1 MAESPAMLEIRDIN
15 AFYGRAHILYDV
27 SLSLRAGEVVA
38 LLGRNGAG
46 KSTTMKAIMRLVR
59 CDSGSVHFQGR
70 DVSRFPSHR
79 IARAGLGY
87 VPEDRRIFGDLTIL
101 ENLEV
106 GRQKPRPDAPHWTVE
121 KLFALFPNLRERAQN
136 LGRNMSGGEQQM
148 LTIARTLMGNPRVV
162 LLDEPSEGIAPVI
175 VEQMAQAIV
184 TLKREGLSVLV
195 SEQNLHFAR
204 LVSDRAYI
212 IEKGHVMY
220 EGSFADLE
228 AQPEVR
234 QKYLAL

>member
-1 MAESPAMLEIRDIN
+1 
-15 AFYGRAHILYDV
+15 
-27 SLSLRAGEVVA
+27 
-38 LLGRNGAG
+38 
-46 KSTTMKAIMRLVR
+46 
-59 CDSGSVHFQGR
+59 
-70 DVSRFPSHR
+70 
-79 IARAGLGY
+79 
-87 VPEDRRIFGDLTIL
+87 
-101 ENLEV
+101 
-106 GRQKPRPDAPHWTVE
+106 
-121 KLFALFPNLRERAQN
+121 
-136 LGRNMSGGEQQM
+136 
-148 LTIARTLMGNPRVV
+148 
-162 LLDEPSEGIAPVI
+162 
-175 VEQMAQAIV
+175 MAQAIV